1 MNLDMPFH
9 STCNSSTLLIYFIC
23 VSLYL
28 LSEQLFCNVCALG
41 KVLNMNGKRR
51 IQCINQGMI
60 GYNKRNWQTTAMSNS
75 CWMRKI
81 FLWTYN
87 GVKA

>member
-1 MNLDMPFH
+1 
-9 STCNSSTLLIYFIC
+9 
-23 VSLYL
+23 
-28 LSEQLFCNVCALG
+28 
-41 KVLNMNGKRR
+41 MNGRRR

-60 GYNKRNWQTTAMSNS
+60 VYNRRNWQTTAMSNS

-87 GVKA
+87 GVTHHHDGISASGEEDESQKAALNEYDGCEPLHII